1 MVAFILTQEAI
12 ALDQY
17 SAITANNPRQNQPP
31 GLHQRYE
38 SSMFDTRH

>member
-12 ALDQY
+12 GLYQY
-17 SAITANNPRQNQPP
+17 SVIAANNPRQNQPT
-31 GLHQRYE
+31 GLHQRYQ